1 MKRTRAIILAGGEG
15 SRLGILTQ
23 KRTKPALPFAGK
35 YRIID
40 FPLSN
45 CVNSD
50 IFDVM
55 IVAQY
60 RPHSLIEHIG
70 AGGPWDLNRD
80 FTGGVRIY
88 TPYKG
93 RGGSN
98 WYTGTADAI
107 QQNFRF
113 IKHNKP
119 DLVLILS
126 GDHVYT
132 MNYAAMIDY
141 HRHTGADMTM
151 AAIQV
156 SPDEANRFGIVGLD
170 TDNRVTSFTEKPA
183 HPASNLANMG
193 VYLFNLSALDQVLL
207 EDHRREGSTHDFGKD
222 IIPRMIQDKKVFAY
236 PYDGYWVDVGTLDS
250 YWSAHM
256 DLLNDPPPINL
267 NDRNWVIHTRTE
279 ERPPVRFARG
289 ATVVDSM
296 ITDGCVIA
304 PGAYIERSILAPG
317 VKVAEGATVIESIL
331 LTDTVVEQGA
341 SVEHVI
347 TDKLVTIA
355 RDCRVGSIDKVN
367 KDRLTLIGKNS
378 ILPPSLIVEAGSVIG
393 SDLIPEDFPSSTV
406 HGNEFLQT
414 KRKYNGI

>member
-1 MKRTRAIILAGGEG
+1 
-15 SRLGILTQ
+15 
-23 KRTKPALPFAGK
+23 
-35 YRIID
+35 
-40 FPLSN
+40 
-45 CVNSD
+45 
-50 IFDVM
+50 
-55 IVAQY
+55 
-60 RPHSLIEHIG
+60 
-70 AGGPWDLNRD
+70 
-80 FTGGVRIY
+80 
-88 TPYKG
+88 
-93 RGGSN
+93 
-98 WYTGTADAI
+98 
-107 QQNFRF
+107 
-113 IKHNKP
+113 
-119 DLVLILS
+119 
-126 GDHVYT
+126 
-132 MNYAAMIDY
+132 
-141 HRHTGADMTM
+141 
-151 AAIQV
+151 
-156 SPDEANRFGIVGLD
+156 
-170 TDNRVTSFTEKPA
+170 
-183 HPASNLANMG
+183 
-193 VYLFNLSALDQVLL
+193 
-207 EDHRREGSTHDFGKD
+207 
-222 IIPRMIQDKKVFAY
+222 
-236 PYDGYWVDVGTLDS
+236 
-250 YWSAHM
+250 M